1 MDSSVGVVGSI
12 QDLVLIAIGFGA
24 FAVEVWALI
33 DVLRRPGAA
42 FTAAGKRTK
51 TFWVAI
57 IAVATAIGFVSLPLS
72 GAGLPGFLGIISIVA
87 ASVYLA
93 DVRPAVRQYGG
104 RRGPRRDDRH
114 QGPYGPW

>member
-1 MDSSVGVVGSI
+1 MNSLVGTVQYGVL
-12 QDLVLIAIGFGA
+12 LVIAIAA
-24 FAVEVWALI
+24 FAFAAFALV
-33 DVLRRPGAA
+33 DALRRQGAA

-57 IAVATAIGFVSLPLS
+57 LAVATAIGFVSLPPIS
-72 GAGLPGFLGIISIVA
+72 AAGVPGLLGILSVVA
-87 ASVYLA
+87 AAVYVA
-93 DVRPAVRQYGG
+93 DVRPAVRQFGG